1 MGLDWTEAKQR
12 QPRASAILART
23 IEKDRLAH
31 AYLFEGSRGTGK
43 MAIAELMAQ
52 VFLCRQR
59 TGIEPCNE
67 CADCKRVTSGNH
79 PDVHVIEAQGAVI
92 KVDQI
97 RGLKKEFSM
106 RGMES
111 GKKVYL
117 VKDADRM
124 NASAGNSLLKFL
136 EEPDG
141 EALAILTTTRPQG
154 MLKTI
159 LSRVQVMSFQ
169 PLSPDV
175 FVKSLVEHGVK
186 EQDALLL
193 SRMTANLDEALA
205 LTEEDWIAEAR
216 KKVIQ
221 LLDDLVTRPGY
232 SLISLQDDWVPFFKE
247 KPDVQLGIDL
257 LILWYRDLLRLKVD
271 QPEELVYV
279 DQEDRLWKQAVNLT
293 EERLANH
300 LQAVVDTK
308 RRIDA
313 NTSPQLAM
321 EQMLIRLQ
329 EG

>member
-1 MGLDWTEAKQR
+1 MGLDWTEAKNR
-12 QPRASAILART
+12 QPRAAAILSRT

-43 MAIAELMAQ
+43 MDMAELMAQ
-52 VFLCRQR
+52 VFLCRHR
-59 TGIEPCNE
+59 TGIAPCNS
-67 CADCKRVTSGNH
+67 CKDCMRVDSGNH
-79 PDVHVIEAQGAVI
+79 PDVHVIEAEGNVI
-92 KVDQI
+92 KVEQI

-136 EEPDG
+136 EEPEG
-141 EALAILTTTRPQG
+141 EALAILMTTRPQR

-159 LSRVQVMSFQ
+159 LSRVQVLSFQ

-175 FVKSLVEHGVK
+175 FVKRLVEHGVR
-186 EQDALLL
+186 ERDALLL
-193 SRMTANLDEALA
+193 SRMTSNLDEALL

-216 KKVIQ
+216 NKVIQ
-221 LLDDLVTRPGY
+221 LIDDLVTRPGY
-232 SLISLQDDWVPFFKE
+232 SLISLQDDWLPFFKE
-247 KPDVQLGIDL
+247 KTDVQQGIDL
-257 LILWYRDLLRLKVD
+257 LTLWYRDLLRMKVD
-271 QPEELVYV
+271 QPEEIVYV
-279 DQEDRLWKQAVNLT
+279 DQEDRLWKQAVNFT
-293 EERLANH
+293 EERLIRH

>member
-1 MGLDWTEAKQR
+1 MGLDWTEALNR
-12 QPRASAILART
+12 QPRAAALLART
-23 IEKDRLAH
+23 VEKNRLAH

-43 MAIAELMAQ
+43 LELAELMAQ
-52 VFLCRQR
+52 VFLCRVR
-59 TGIEPCNE
+59 DRIEPCHS
-67 CADCKRVTSGNH
+67 CTDCQRVKSGNH
-79 PDVHVIEAQGAVI
+79 PDVHLIEAEGTVI

-124 NASAGNSLLKFL
+124 NAAAGNSLLKFL

-141 EALAILTTTRPQG
+141 EALAILMTTRPQG

-159 LSRVQVMSFQ
+159 LSRVQIVSFH

-175 FVKSLVEHGVK
+175 FVKRLVEHGVK
-186 EQDALLL
+186 ERDALLL

-205 LTEEDWIAEAR
+205 MTEEDWIAEAR
-216 KKVIQ
+216 NKVIQ
-221 LLDDLVTRPGY
+221 LIDDLVTRPGY
-232 SLISLQDDWVPFFKE
+232 SLISLQDDWMPFFKE
-247 KPDVQLGIDL
+247 KSDVQQGIDL
-257 LILWYRDLLRLKVD
+257 LTLWYRDLLRLKVD
-271 QPEELVYV
+271 QPEEIVYV